1 MRFPFIRTTQTAVS
15 ALKKHARSISKADGR
30 PYQQALEVAAK
41 TARYLSW
48 HHVAWCEEQ
57 TRTFVGPLQ
66 PAFDPFVDG
75 GPGSL
80 ADQFILFSVPRGP
93 DGDEQRERARREGIR
108 VSEDGRFLMF
118 PHDLHDEDS
127 PEPMPDYCFLSDSDL

>member
-48 HHVAWCEEQ
+48 HHVAWCGEQ
-57 TRTFVGPLQ
+57 TKTFVGPLT
-66 PAFDPFVDG
+66 PDFEPFVEAPASPDFD
-75 GPGSL
+75 
-80 ADQFILFSVPRGP
+80 AFILLRVSDGP
-93 DGDEQRERARREGIR
+93 AGDVERERALLDGIR
-108 VSEDGRFLMF
+108 VSEDGRFLLF
-118 PHDLHDEDS
+118 PHEVMDGDE
-127 PEPMPDYCFLSDSDL
+127 PEALCEHFMSDSDL